1 MPKRPRQNRSDN
13 RPWHQRW
20 LRHPLE
26 AGGLFLLLGLVR
38 LIPADAASGLGG
50 RLARWIGP
58 LVPVSRRARFNLR
71 LAFPGIA
78 EAEVERILK
87 GMWENLGRMLFEY
100 PHLGHLSRPESGRV
114 EVVNEAPIVAA
125 YEAGRPGVY
134 FGAHLGNFE
143 VVPLYAARRGLVLNA
158 FARAPNN
165 PLIDRVVTAI
175 RGTGGARILAKGARG
190 ALGAIDIMR
199 RNGYLAVLIDQKQ
212 NRGVPVPFFGH
223 EAMTAI
229 APARLAL
236 RFDAVVL
243 LCRTER
249 LKGAR
254 YRITCSDPLPL
265 PSSGDAEADALE
277 LTRQVTAEVERW
289 VREKPEDW
297 LWLHRRW
304 PKALY
309 RGGD

>member
-1 MPKRPRQNRSDN
+1 MRK
-13 RPWHQRW
+13 RPWHQRY

-26 AGGLFLLLGLVR
+26 AAALFLLLGIVR
-38 LIPADAASGLGG
+38 LIPADAASAMGGWIARTLGPRVG
-50 RLARWIGP
+50 
-58 LVPVSRRARFNLR
+58 VSRRARFNLR
-71 LAFPGIA
+71 LAFPGIEA
-78 EAEVERILK
+78 AEVERILK
-87 GMWENLGRMLFEY
+87 GMWDNLGRTLFEY
-100 PHLGHLSRPESGRV
+100 PHLGHLSHPDSGRV
-114 EVVNEAPIVAA
+114 EVVNEAPIAEA
-125 YEAGRPGVY
+125 FHAGRPGVY

-165 PLIDRVVTAI
+165 PLIDRVVSTI

-190 ALGAIDIMR
+190 ALGAIDVMR

-212 NRGVPVPFFGH
+212 NRGVPVTFFGH
-223 EAMTAI
+223 DAMTAI

-236 RFDAVVL
+236 RFKAVVL

-254 YRITCSDPLPL
+254 YRITCSDPLEL
-265 PSSGDAEADALE
+265 PDSGDPEADSIE
-277 LTRQVTAEVERW
+277 LTRRITAEVERW
-289 VREKPEDW
+289 IREKPEDW

-309 RGGD
+309 ASLD